1 MQKLSSSRLPWP
13 TDWTALFGAVR
24 PLVLEIGFG
33 YGQFLQHLARTKPDA
48 NVIGLEIANQCLD
61 SAERAIVRKH
71 LTNVRVVQSMA
82 ETALHHL
89 FVPGSLSEV
98 HINFPDPWFKKRHG
112 HRRLI
117 QRDTLDVLVSRL
129 QPNAMLYLATD
140 IIEYAEMSA
149 ELLRETSGLDNT
161 LPADWANEMPGRV
174 VTKYEGRALQDGRAC
189 YYFAYRRNQQAA
201 PDVPVG
207 REIEMTHVVFN
218 TPLTPDE
225 ILERFEAIEGTER
238 KFGDIVVRM
247 LHGYR
252 GRKVLLFEVYIH
264 ESTLDQHISLV
275 IAPHDTP
282 NEYTLKVGTMGYP
295 RSTPGLQKAVA
306 SMAEW
311 LMSLNQESKVV
322 AHKLGDYAPPSLSEE
337 TEN

>member
-1 MQKLSSSRLPWP
+1 MMQKLSSLRLPWP
-13 TDWTALFGAVR
+13 TDWTALFGADR

-33 YGQFLQHLARTKPDA
+33 YGQFLQHLARTRPDA
-48 NVIGLEIANQCLD
+48 NIIGLEIANQCLD
-61 SAERAIVRKH
+61 SAERAIDRKH
-71 LTNVRVVQSMA
+71 LTNVRVIQSMA

-89 FVPGSLSEV
+89 FIPNSLSEV

-129 QPNAMLYLATD
+129 QPGAMLYLATD

-161 LPADWANEMPGRV
+161 LSADWANDMPGRV
-174 VTKYEGRALQDGRAC
+174 VTKYEGRAQRDGRTC

-207 REIEMTHVVFN
+207 KEIEMTHVVFN
-218 TPLTPDE
+218 TPLSLDE
-225 ILERFEAIEGTER
+225 MLARFEGSEH
-238 KFGDIVVRM
+238 KLGDTIVRM

-252 GRKVLLFEVYIH
+252 GRNVLLFEVYIH
-264 ESTLDQHISLV
+264 EPTLDQHISLV
-275 IAPHDTP
+275 ISPRETQH
-282 NEYTLKVGTMGYP
+282 EYTLKVGTMGYP
-295 RSTPGLQKAVA
+295 RSTPGLQRAV
-306 SMAEW
+306 SLMAEW
-311 LMSLNQESKVV
+311 LMSLTPEAKVV
-322 AHKLGDYAPPSLSEE
+322 KHKLGDYAQPSLTEE
-337 TEN
+337 N

>member
-1 MQKLSSSRLPWP
+1 MMQKLSSLRLPWP
-13 TDWTALFGAVR
+13 TDWTALFGADR

-33 YGQFLQHLARTKPDA
+33 YGHFLQHLARTKPDA

-71 LTNVRVVQSMA
+71 LTNVRVIQSMA

-89 FVPGSLSEV
+89 FVPNSLSEV

-129 QPNAMLYLATD
+129 QPGAMLYLATD

-149 ELLRETSGLDNT
+149 QLLRVTSGLDNT

-174 VTKYEGRALQDGRAC
+174 VTKYEGRAQHDGRAC
-189 YYFAYRRNQQAA
+189 YYFAYRRNQQPV

-207 REIEMTHVVFN
+207 KEIEMTHVVFN
-218 TPLTPDE
+218 TPLSLDE
-225 ILERFEAIEGTER
+225 ILAQFEGSEHKR
-238 KFGDIVVRM
+238 GDTIVRL

-252 GRKVLLFEVYIH
+252 GRNVLLFEVYIH
-264 ESTLDQHISLV
+264 EPTLDQHISLV
-275 IAPHDTP
+275 ISPRESDHD
-282 NEYTLKVGTMGYP
+282 YTLKVGTMGYP
-295 RSTPGLQKAVA
+295 RSTPGLQLAVA
-306 SMAEW
+306 WMAEW
-311 LMSLNQESKVV
+311 LVGLSPDTRVV
-322 AHKLGDYAPPSLSEE
+322 THKLSDYAQPSLSED
-337 TEN
+337 N